1 MSSNRNPHNPVGRA
15 AIAGAL
21 VGGSAACLREW
32 QRYQQSEQTLNEA
45 ACAVIKETAKAS
57 LISGTVMALA
67 DANKSRPLESVLT
80 IIGVG
85 AASLYLMDAIAK
97 RGNNESA

>member
-1 MSSNRNPHNPVGRA
+1 MSNNPDRDKRVSSA
-15 AIAGAL
+15 VVAGAL

-32 QRYQQSEQTLNEA
+32 QRYQQNEQTLNEA
-45 ACAVIKETAKAS
+45 ACAVMKETAKAS
-57 LISGTVMALA
+57 LISGTVMAIA
-67 DANKSRPLESVLT
+67 DSNKARPLQSVLT